1 MSAFHTCY
9 HYLLF
14 LTLLLLSVDFCLLCS
29 LAFVYLPLHLAEDT
43 ASPFLKRFLIHIVI
57 FSIFIVKFLW
67 QKLKPCPSIIKY
79 PFYMFVTF
87 SGISHETI
95 QTVSPFKIS
104 DHLHIC
110 GCLMSQFQ
118 LPFILCLN
126 VLAKTYVLFLL
137 PNSYFYVVPIF
148 IPFISAFN
156 NDTFVSLRL
165 SCTNLSE
172 LSEISSTAFC
182 VSDINAWHCFQLQR
196 WIFLSQKSFTWTGG
210 AYSKHFSADVLI
222 PASFTSFASVILPDI
237 TESWNCRGWKE
248 PLHIT

>member
-1 MSAFHTCY
+1 
-9 HYLLF
+9 
-14 LTLLLLSVDFCLLCS
+14 
-29 LAFVYLPLHLAEDT
+29 
-43 ASPFLKRFLIHIVI
+43 
-57 FSIFIVKFLW
+57 
-67 QKLKPCPSIIKY
+67 
-79 PFYMFVTF
+79 MFVTS
-87 SGISHETI
+87 SGISHETM
-95 QTVSPFKIS
+95 QTVSPFKVS
-104 DHLHIC
+104 DHLRIS

-165 SCTNLSE
+165 SCTNLSK

-182 VSDINAWHCFQLQR
+182 VSDINAGIVSKLQQ
-196 WIFLSQKSFTWTGG
+196 WIFLSQKCFTWTRG

-222 PASFTSFASVILPDI
+222 PASFNSFASVILPDI
-237 TESWNCRGWKE
+237 T
-248 PLHIT
+248 

>member
-182 VSDINAWHCFQLQR
+182 VSDINAWHCFQTAAMN
-196 WIFLSQKSFTWTGG
+196 LSEPEEFHLDRRCLLKTLLCWCLDSSLF
-210 AYSKHFSADVLI
+210 HFICLC
-222 PASFTSFASVILPDI
+222 DI
-237 TESWNCRGWKE
+237 TWHYRIME
-248 PLHIT
+248 L